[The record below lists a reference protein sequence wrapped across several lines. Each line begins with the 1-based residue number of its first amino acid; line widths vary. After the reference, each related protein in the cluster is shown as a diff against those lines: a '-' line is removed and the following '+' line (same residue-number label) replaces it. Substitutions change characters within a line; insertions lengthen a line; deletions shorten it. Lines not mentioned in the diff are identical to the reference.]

1 MAKKQKSF
9 AEKASSSGNKDQVHI
24 KFVKSVPSDREGFWR
39 FNESM
44 ISMDKGQNLDAVL
57 KQMED
62 EANMVDI
69 EMPEVTAE
77 VAEAPVEEAP
87 VANCLSL
94 LAASSLASL
103 AVYMPLIWSNLF
115 CWASSQPPPIRLLT
129 VLPNMPCLSTIA
141 SYIAWFSGDNVDST
155 VGDEISSEEEVFGS
169 PF

>member
-9 AEKASSSGNKDQVHI
+9 AEKASSGGNKDQVHI

-69 EMPEVTAE
+69 EMPEVAAE
-77 VAEAPVEEAP
+77 VAEAPTTDEAAAEVPAEE
-87 VANCLSL
+87 
-94 LAASSLASL
+94 
-103 AVYMPLIWSNLF
+103 
-115 CWASSQPPPIRLLT
+115 
-129 VLPNMPCLSTIA
+129 
-141 SYIAWFSGDNVDST
+141 
-155 VGDEISSEEEVFGS
+155 SEEEVAPEAELVEEEQTDEPTIEGDS
-169 PF
+169 EETAETIVEEEPATEEVTDDVPAEDSSEESVETPTTEEEKTD

>member
-69 EMPEVTAE
+69 EMPEVAAE
-77 VAEAPVEEAP
+77 VVEAPVDEAVVEEAP
-87 VANCLSL
+87 TIEE
-94 LAASSLASL
+94 AAAEVP
-103 AVYMPLIWSNLF
+103 A
-115 CWASSQPPPIRLLT
+115 
-129 VLPNMPCLSTIA
+129 
-141 SYIAWFSGDNVDST
+141 
-155 VGDEISSEEEVFGS
+155 EESEEEVAPEAELVEEEPPTEDES
-169 PF
+169 EKTAETIVEEDVAYKHLRAHATSLH

>member
-62 EANMVDI
+62 EANMVEI
-69 EMPEVTAE
+69 EMPEVAAE
-77 VAEAPVEEAP
+77 V
-87 VANCLSL
+87 
-94 LAASSLASL
+94 
-103 AVYMPLIWSNLF
+103 
-115 CWASSQPPPIRLLT
+115 
-129 VLPNMPCLSTIA
+129 VL
-141 SYIAWFSGDNVDST
+141 
-155 VGDEISSEEEVFGS
+155 
-169 PF
+169 